1 MFQMSKQLFDQCWPV
16 IAAQIAAEKSAA
28 DGGEARNDTVR
39 APSPGTAAEAGYVLG
54 VAIGY
59 ALQVDYAA
67 GAPVSISVPGWR
79 ADACGDMNW
88 PHVVS
93 PRMPQT
99 LASRPA

>member
-16 IAAQIAAEKSAA
+16 IATQIEAEKSAA
-28 DGGEARNDTVR
+28 GARDARVP
-39 APSPGTAAEAGYVLG
+39 APSASTAAEAGYVLG

-59 ALQVDYAA
+59 ALQVDLAT

-88 PHVVS
+88 PHIVA
-93 PRMPQT
+93 PRTPQM
-99 LASRPA
+99 LSGRPA

>member
-16 IAAQIAAEKSAA
+16 IAAQIEAERTAA
-28 DGGEARNDTVR
+28 DAGKHTVP
-39 APSPGTAAEAGYVLG
+39 APSPGSAAEAGYVLG

-59 ALQVDYAA
+59 ALQVDLVA

-88 PHVVS
+88 PHIA
-93 PRMPQT
+93 
-99 LASRPA
+99 ASRTPLFLGNRPA